1 MPGKLFITTAI
12 VLSALLSACA
22 VNPNVERGS
31 IAVEDK
37 NFRASLIFSAND
49 REKIIHHYKMDRE
62 RHGMPPGLAKKQEL
76 PPGLQKHIKIHGKLP
91 PGLEARR
98 LPESLERTLDRLPE
112 GYVRMKVGGDV
123 VLMDEKTRVVFDVV
137 WDVD

>member
-1 MPGKLFITTAI
+1 MHGKLFITAAI
-12 VLSALLSACA
+12 VLSAMLTACA
-22 VNPNVERGS
+22 GSPNVEKGT

-37 NFRASLIFSAND
+37 DFRASLIFSAYD
-49 REKIIHHYKMDRE
+49 REKIIHHYKKDRE
-62 RHGMPPGLAKKQEL
+62 RQGIPPGLAKKQEL
-76 PPGLQKHIKIHGKLP
+76 PPGLQKHIKKHGKLP

-98 LPESLERTLDRLPE
+98 LPESLEKTLERLPE

-137 WDVD
+137 WDVE

>member
-1 MPGKLFITTAI
+1 MLA
-12 VLSALLSACA
+12 ACT
-22 VNPNVERGS
+22 VNPNVERGT

-37 NFRASLIFSAND
+37 NFRSSLIFSAYD
-49 REKIIHHYKMDRE
+49 REKIIYHYKKDRE
-62 RHGMPPGLAKKQEL
+62 QQGMPPGLAKKQEL
-76 PPGLQKHIKIHGKLP
+76 PPGLQKHIKKHGKLP

-137 WDVD
+137 WNVE

>member
-1 MPGKLFITTAI
+1 MHVKLLITAAI
-12 VLSALLSACA
+12 ALSAMLAACT
-22 VNPNVERGS
+22 VNPNVERGT

-37 NFRASLIFSAND
+37 NFRSSLIFSAYD
-49 REKIIHHYKMDRE
+49 REKIIYHYKKDRE
-62 RHGMPPGLAKKQEL
+62 LQGIPPGLAKKQEL
-76 PPGLQKHIKIHGKLP
+76 PPGLQKHIKKHGKLP

-137 WDVD
+137 WNVE

>member
-1 MPGKLFITTAI
+1 MHVKLLITAAI
-12 VLSALLSACA
+12 ALSAMLAACT
-22 VNPNVERGS
+22 VNPNVERGT

-37 NFRASLIFSAND
+37 NFRSSLIFSAYD
-49 REKIIHHYKMDRE
+49 REKIIYHYKKGRE
-62 RHGMPPGLAKKQEL
+62 LQGIPPGLAKKQEL
-76 PPGLQKHIKIHGKLP
+76 PPGLQKHIKKHGKLP

-137 WDVD
+137 WNVE

>member
-1 MPGKLFITTAI
+1 MHVKLLITAAI
-12 VLSALLSACA
+12 ALSAMLAACT
-22 VNPNVERGS
+22 VNPNVERGT

-37 NFRASLIFSAND
+37 NFRSSLIFSAYD
-49 REKIIHHYKMDRE
+49 REKIIYHYKKDRE
-62 RHGMPPGLAKKQEL
+62 QQGMPPGLAKKQEL
-76 PPGLQKHIKIHGKLP
+76 PPGLQKHIKKHGKLP

-137 WDVD
+137 WNVE